1 MQVRLIVSRSRR
13 RRPIR
18 PAMIVV
24 PAVVGAATGALTE
37 YLLDP
42 AAGRARRAKLRDQSV
57 ATARRPVKRVG
68 RVTGQ
73 KVTYLRGRVQAA
85 AHQMTR
91 LRPVADDKTLADKV
105 RSEVLGDPHFSAYT
119 VNLDAV
125 EGVVTLRGQID
136 NRDTI
141 RDLVAAV
148 ERVHGVHRVEN
159 LLHTPGTEAP
169 NVKSKQQPGGR
180 TR

>member
-1 MQVRLIVSRSRR
+1 MEIRLVVSRSRR
-13 RRPIR
+13 RQPVR

-57 ATARRPVKRVG
+57 AIARRPVKRVG
-68 RVTGQ
+68 RATGQ

-85 AHQMTR
+85 AHRMTPP
-91 LRPVADDKTLADKV
+91 RPVADDKALADKV
-105 RSEVLGDPHFSAYT
+105 RSEVLGEPRFSECA

-125 EGVVTLRGQID
+125 GGVVTLRGQID
-136 NRDTI
+136 SRDTI
-141 RDLVAAV
+141 RALVAAV
-148 ERVHGVHRVEN
+148 ERVHGVRRVES
-159 LLHTPGTEAP
+159 LLHTPGTAAP
-169 NVKSKQQPGGR
+169 NVKGLQRPGGR
-180 TR
+180 